1 MRYFARY
8 FIDFGAIALV
18 YALVL
23 FRRWRARG
31 RDVLVVRTLMYAY
44 LTLVLLVTLM
54 PVIASLPFMLNHT
67 YEPMNMTPFVD
78 VFEGRGDF
86 VRQVALNV
94 VMTAPFGFLLPLC
107 RRAGFGKTVLW
118 CLLMSLFI
126 ELIQPLMSG
135 GRSSDITDIITNTAG
150 GAIGY
155 GLHVLFRPVT
165 DCLLERLKKA
175 E

>member
-18 YALVL
+18 YAMVL

-31 RDVLVVRTLMYAY
+31 RDVLVVRTLMYVY

-54 PVIASLPFMLNHT
+54 PVIASLPLMLNHP

-107 RRAGFGKTVLW
+107 RRA
-118 CLLMSLFI
+118 
-126 ELIQPLMSG
+126 
-135 GRSSDITDIITNTAG
+135 
-150 GAIGY
+150 
-155 GLHVLFRPVT
+155 
-165 DCLLERLKKA
+165 LERRCCGA
-175 E
+175 CS